1 MLLRNLIYLE
11 LDKHFGQRVQS
22 LAKPVCAIRCGTA
35 KIENPQDCET
45 GFPYRSLH
53 CDDVATMPAC
63 TFRKPRYRRNFIGTA
78 NSVPIQRNAMRILI
92 VEDDPMIGAGI
103 RTGLRQ
109 DGYTADWAR
118 DGNSAEL
125 AVATNEYDAI
135 LLDLG
140 LPGRSGLE
148 LLAQWRRK
156 RNTVPILIIT
166 ARDSVED
173 RIAGLDT
180 GADDYLVKPFDLN
193 ELAARLRALLR
204 RRSGRAT
211 PVIEHGPLHLDPA
224 THEVRLNGTAVKL
237 SGREFALLH
246 ALLQAPGVPLSRSQ
260 LEDRLYGW
268 EEEIGSNAVEV
279 HIHALRRK
287 IGSELIRN
295 VRGVGYMVPRQA

>member
-1 MLLRNLIYLE
+1 
-11 LDKHFGQRVQS
+11 
-22 LAKPVCAIRCGTA
+22 
-35 KIENPQDCET
+35 
-45 GFPYRSLH
+45 
-53 CDDVATMPAC
+53 
-63 TFRKPRYRRNFIGTA
+63 
-78 NSVPIQRNAMRILI
+78 MRILI

-118 DGNSAEL
+118 DSNSAEL

-156 RNTVPILIIT
+156 RNSVPILIIT

-224 THEVRLNGTAVKL
+224 THEVRLNGAAVKL

-246 ALLQAPGVPLSRSQ
+246 ALLQVPGVPLSRSQ

>member
-1 MLLRNLIYLE
+1 
-11 LDKHFGQRVQS
+11 
-22 LAKPVCAIRCGTA
+22 
-35 KIENPQDCET
+35 
-45 GFPYRSLH
+45 
-53 CDDVATMPAC
+53 
-63 TFRKPRYRRNFIGTA
+63 
-78 NSVPIQRNAMRILI
+78 MRILI

-109 DGYTADWAR
+109 DGYTADWAH

-148 LLAQWRRK
+148 LLTQWRRK

-224 THEVRLNGTAVKL
+224 TREVRLNGTAVKL

-246 ALLQAPGVPLSRSQ
+246 ALLQVPGVPLSRSQ

>member
-1 MLLRNLIYLE
+1 
-11 LDKHFGQRVQS
+11 
-22 LAKPVCAIRCGTA
+22 
-35 KIENPQDCET
+35 
-45 GFPYRSLH
+45 
-53 CDDVATMPAC
+53 
-63 TFRKPRYRRNFIGTA
+63 
-78 NSVPIQRNAMRILI
+78 MRILI

-109 DGYTADWAR
+109 DGYTADWAH

-180 GADDYLVKPFDLN
+180 GADDYLIKPFALN
-193 ELAARLRALLR
+193 ELAAHLRALLR

-224 THEVRLNGTAVKL
+224 THEVRLNGAAVKL

-246 ALLQAPGVPLSRSQ
+246 ALLQVPGVPLSRSQ

>member
-1 MLLRNLIYLE
+1 M
-11 LDKHFGQRVQS
+11 RV
-22 LAKPVCAIRCGTA
+22 
-35 KIENPQDCET
+35 
-45 GFPYRSLH
+45 
-53 CDDVATMPAC
+53 
-63 TFRKPRYRRNFIGTA
+63 
-78 NSVPIQRNAMRILI
+78 LI
-92 VEDDPMIGAGI
+92 VEDDPMIGASI

-118 DGNSAEL
+118 DGNSAEA

-156 RNTVPILIIT
+156 KNTVPILIIT
-166 ARDSVED
+166 ARDSVDD

-237 SGREFALLH
+237 SGREFALLQ

>member
-1 MLLRNLIYLE
+1 
-11 LDKHFGQRVQS
+11 
-22 LAKPVCAIRCGTA
+22 
-35 KIENPQDCET
+35 
-45 GFPYRSLH
+45 
-53 CDDVATMPAC
+53 
-63 TFRKPRYRRNFIGTA
+63 
-78 NSVPIQRNAMRILI
+78 MRILI
-92 VEDDPMIGAGI
+92 VEDDPMIGASI

-125 AVATNEYDAI
+125 AVAANEYDAI

-156 RNTVPILIIT
+156 RNAVPILIIT

-173 RIAGLDT
+173 RIAGLDG

-211 PVIEHGPLHLDPA
+211 PVIEHGPLQLDPA
-224 THEVRLNGTAVKL
+224 THEVRLNGNEIRL

-246 ALLQAPGVPLSRSQ
+246 ALLQVPGVPLSRSQ

-295 VRGVGYMVPRQA
+295 VRGIGYMVPRQA

>member
-1 MLLRNLIYLE
+1 
-11 LDKHFGQRVQS
+11 
-22 LAKPVCAIRCGTA
+22 
-35 KIENPQDCET
+35 
-45 GFPYRSLH
+45 
-53 CDDVATMPAC
+53 
-63 TFRKPRYRRNFIGTA
+63 
-78 NSVPIQRNAMRILI
+78 MRILI

-118 DGNSAEL
+118 DGNSAEV

-148 LLAQWRRK
+148 LLAQWRQK

-166 ARDSVED
+166 AKDSVED

-246 ALLQAPGVPLSRSQ
+246 ALLQVPGVPLSRSQ

>member
-1 MLLRNLIYLE
+1 MRLL
-11 LDKHFGQRVQS
+11 V
-22 LAKPVCAIRCGTA
+22 
-35 KIENPQDCET
+35 
-45 GFPYRSLH
+45 
-53 CDDVATMPAC
+53 
-63 TFRKPRYRRNFIGTA
+63 
-78 NSVPIQRNAMRILI
+78 

-109 DGYTADWAR
+109 EGYTVDWVTDGDAAD
-118 DGNSAEL
+118 L
-125 AVATNEYDAI
+125 ATTTNDYDAI

-140 LPGRSGLE
+140 LPGKSGLE

-156 RNTVPILIIT
+156 QNTLPILIIT
-166 ARDSVED
+166 ARDAVED

-204 RRSGRAT
+204 RRAGRAT
-211 PVIEHGPLHLDPA
+211 PVIEHGPLVLDPA
-224 THEVRLNGTAVKL
+224 THEVRLNGNEIKL

-246 ALLQAPGVPLSRSQ
+246 ALLQDPGVPLSRSQ

-268 EEEIGSNAVEV
+268 DEEIGSNAVEV

-287 IGSELIRN
+287 IGSELVRN
-295 VRGVGYMVPRQA
+295 VRGVGYMVPRQP